1 MGYYGR
7 LAAQPS
13 DEFLERAAIRPG
25 DLVTERPGEHI
36 EPWIPRL
43 RKQLGPS
50 VPDEDLLLAAF
61 YPKPL
66 LEPLKKRAPQYEF
79 RTTPLNE
86 LIRFLGSRGDI
97 EFAHV
102 RFAGTEMTFSA

>member
-1 MGYYGR
+1 YT
-7 LAAQPS
+7 ACACATPS
-13 DEFLERAAIRPG
+13 YECFERGAIGPG

-43 RKQLGPS
+43 RKELGPL

-61 YPKPL
+61 YPRAL

-86 LIRFLGSRGDI
+86 LIRFIGSRGDI
-97 EFAHV
+97 EFARV
-102 RFAGTEMTFSA
+102 RFAGTDMSFTA